1 MLTSQFA
8 YKIGNLTIAV
18 MRRRQAD
25 NIKMDDFK
33 WRGSLLIWGPRYL
46 LLRLC

>member
-1 MLTSQFA
+1 MHIDLMLTSWFA
-8 YKIGNLTIAV
+8 YKMGNLMIAI

-33 WRGSLLIWGPRYL
+33 
-46 LLRLC
+46 